1 MRFITIIGSKTDTM
15 IKKIRFQNYKPFS
28 GQEELE
34 LRHVTLIIG
43 KYGVNQVGLEHLVL
57 TKEMVNCLLRKQYT
71 RFAALRKKAFADMVA
86 ERLGKLGIKV
96 ANESTQAEILDV
108 DMLMDEFD
116 DFSYEEKAEFCR
128 ALLSLDYSS
137 SIFPIL
143 SIGENRYEMHSDLLM
158 KKYIFSEENA
168 KSFLDNIST
177 KYCNGEDPDLYFDW
191 LATLNK

>member
-1 MRFITIIGSKTDTM
+1 
-15 IKKIRFQNYKPFS
+15 
-28 GQEELE
+28 
-34 LRHVTLIIG
+34 
-43 KYGVNQVGLEHLVL
+43 
-57 TKEMVNCLLRKQYT
+57 MVNCLLRKQYT

-158 KKYIFSEENA
+158 KKCIFSEENA

-177 KYCNGEDPDLYFDW
+177 KYYNGEDPDLYFDW